1 MINFIFIIPRTPKA
15 YKTKIRESLWGI
27 TQQSLINQTYSSW
40 KALVVCD
47 DFDEKPADE
56 RFIYI
61 ISEALKKGEKINDAI
76 NYIISNKIDVDFVI
90 RLDDDDVMMPDSLKK
105 SLNYDFDVYGD
116 KYHTFYDLSSGL
128 SSIVKR
134 KWLANTV
141 IHKASHALKISE
153 DTGLHIINHDHSLKW
168 HRYYKD
174 KKLIY
179 AKMNSPIYI
188 RILSPVSVSAIGS
201 NNYINYLSF
210 FGKWK
215 FNIPTSF
222 NDYLIQLKKIQ
233 KENKLF
239 LKPTKYSW
247 FYNIK
252 SRFFKKF
259 LSI

>member
-1 MINFIFIIPRTPKA
+1 MREFIFIIPRTPKS
-15 YKTKIRESLWGI
+15 YKTKIRESLWKI
-27 TQQSLINQTYSSW
+27 TQQSLIKQTYSSW

-61 ISEALKKGEKINDAI
+61 RSEALKKGEKINDAI
-76 NYIISNKIDVDFVI
+76 NYITSNKIDVDFVI

-105 SLNYDFDVYGD
+105 SLSYDFDVYAD
-116 KYHTFYDLSSGL
+116 KHHAFYDLSSGL

-141 IHKASHALKISE
+141 IHNASHALKISE

-174 KKLIY
+174 KKIVY

-210 FGKWK
+210 FGNWK
-215 FNIPTSF
+215 YNAPESF
-222 NDYLIQLKKIQ
+222 MPYSKLLLNIQ
-233 KENKLF
+233 KENNLFVEHKRDSLLMNFKNKL
-239 LKPTKYSW
+239 LKT
-247 FYNIK
+247 I
-252 SRFFKKF
+252 FK
-259 LSI
+259 

>member
-1 MINFIFIIPRTPKA
+1 MSEFIFIIPRTPKA
-15 YKTKIRESLWGI
+15 YKTKIRESLWEI
-27 TQQSLINQTYSSW
+27 TQQSLINQTYISW
-40 KALVVCD
+40 QALVVCD

-105 SLNYDFDVYGD
+105 SLNYDFDVYAD

-141 IHKASHALKISE
+141 IHKVSHAFKISD

-174 KKLIY
+174 KKIVY
-179 AKMNSPIYI
+179 SKMNQPIYI
-188 RILSPVSVSAIGS
+188 RILSPVSLSAIEAD
-201 NNYINYLSF
+201 NYETYLSF

-215 FNIPTSF
+215 FSMPDQFKKYST
-222 NDYLIQLKKIQ
+222 QLKIIQNENNLFIKIR
-233 KENKLF
+233 N
-239 LKPTKYSW
+239 YSY
-247 FYNIK
+247 FSNIK
-252 SRFFKKF
+252 SKLHKIFS
-259 LSI
+259 SI